1 MKRSGA
7 PHDQTRVLARW
18 RGALLAAACASAL
31 AGCSSP
37 AVTRLTDG
45 ISDGFSGV
53 TAFARRDRDAGL
65 AAVPAGARA
74 DVNAGTRLGDLDI
87 PVVET
92 PSLEQIIAKTPVKK
106 KDDGEKESDKL
117 RAPAMRDAAL
127 SYGARAGLAWTSRGI
142 NEQLRSRAAELTKTY
157 DFNRVLIRTPS
168 QATILPPVISE
179 AKETYETADAGKTL
193 RVADTVYEI
202 VEQAR
207 FVPIAPL
214 WHSYLVRSYTAPEN
228 PPDTLLPKSDGERD
242 AWRRWVTE
250 GWDMGIKQ
258 AQEIFDADLRRL
270 ERDFVGMVRYKAL
283 LEEGKVSAPVVA
295 EGNLGVTGNG
305 TDMRVNDRALRITKD
320 PTLQTP
326 TKGWQASP
334 SPLSESN
341 RLDPPTSQSEPP
353 ADNSRRSGNGW
364 RRY

>member
-1 MKRSGA
+1 MPARGA
-7 PHDQTRVLARW
+7 PLTTSTILARW
-18 RGALLAAACASAL
+18 RGALLAATCASVL

-37 AVTRLTDG
+37 AVTRITDG
-45 ISDGFSGV
+45 ISDGFSNV
-53 TAFARRDRDAGL
+53 TAFARQDRDAGL
-65 AAVPAGARA
+65 GSSPAGPRA
-74 DVNAGTRLGDLDI
+74 DVNSSTRLGDINI
-87 PVVET
+87 PVVDT
-92 PSLEQIIAKTPVKK
+92 PSLEQIIAKAPVKK

-117 RAPAMRDAAL
+117 RAPAMRDAAM

-142 NEQLRSRAAELTKTY
+142 NEQLRSRSAELTKTY
-157 DFNRVLIRTPS
+157 DFNRVLIRTSS

-179 AKETYETADAGKTL
+179 AKEAYETADAGKTL

-207 FVPIAPL
+207 FVPNAPL
-214 WHSYLVRSYTAPEN
+214 WHSYLVRSYTAPED

-250 GWDMGIKQ
+250 GWSMGIKQ

-283 LEEGKVSAPVVA
+283 LEERKVSAPVVA

-320 PTLQTP
+320 PLLQTP

-334 SPLSESN
+334 SPLTESN
-341 RLDPPTSQSEPP
+341 RLDPPTSQSEPA
-353 ADNSRRSGNGW
+353 ADNSARRGNGW
-364 RRY
+364 HRY

>member
-1 MKRSGA
+1 MTARGA
-7 PHDQTRVLARW
+7 ASTNTRILARW
-18 RGALLAAACASAL
+18 RGVLLAAACASAL

-37 AVTRLTDG
+37 AVTRITDG
-45 ISDGFSGV
+45 FSDGFSNV
-53 TAFARRDRDAGL
+53 TAFARRDRDGGL
-65 AAVPAGARA
+65 AATPAGPRA
-74 DVNAGTRLGDLDI
+74 DVNSSTRLGDVDI
-87 PVVET
+87 PVVDT
-92 PSLEQIIAKTPVKK
+92 PSLEQIIAKAPIK
-106 KDDGEKESDKL
+106 KDDGEKETDKL

-142 NEQLRSRAAELTKTY
+142 NEQLRSRSAELTKTY
-157 DFNRVLIRTPS
+157 DFNRVLIRTQS
-168 QATILPPVISE
+168 QASILPPVISE

-228 PPDTLLPKSDGERD
+228 PPDTLLPKTDGERD
-242 AWRRWVTE
+242 AWKRWVTE
-250 GWDMGIKQ
+250 GWNMGIKQ

-320 PTLQTP
+320 PLLQTP

-334 SPLSESN
+334 SPLTESN
-341 RLDPPTSQSEPP
+341 RLDPPTSQSEPA
-353 ADNSRRSGNGW
+353 ADNSVRKGNGW